1 MKTVGFIPVRG
12 GSKSIPLK
20 NIKKLFYRP
29 LLFWALDAA
38 VDSELNEVYV
48 YTDSD
53 EIKYVVEHD
62 YYNNEKIKVIDRP
75 FYTSTDTASTEVC
88 LLDFLD
94 RVEFDNI
101 VLIQATSPL
110 ISANDINKSIELLFK
125 GKYDSVLSV
134 VKQKR
139 FLWQLDSD
147 YKAIAINYDP
157 YQRPRRQEFNGYYV
171 ENGALYAT
179 KKECLRKSKNRISG
193 KIGIVEMDEYAYNEI
208 DEPSDWD
215 IVEKLIE
222 IKLAKNYKKTIS
234 KIKLFVLD
242 IDGVMTDA
250 GMYYNLEGEFLKKFN
265 TRDAMG
271 LEILKNNGVEISVIT
286 SEISE
291 INISRMNKL
300 NIKQLYSGKKDKLS
314 VLRSICKQK
323 GLGLHEVAYIGDDIN
338 DIPSLCCSGLSFV
351 PQNSAEEVKK
361 YADIIL
367 NHNGGEG
374 AIREACDYILKAN
387 KRLED

>member
-38 VDSELNEVYV
+38 VDSKLDEVYV
-48 YTDSD
+48 YTDSN
-53 EIKYVVEHD
+53 EIKYTVEHD
-62 YYNNEKIKVIDRP
+62 YYTLEKVKVIDRP
-75 FYTSTDTASTEVC
+75 SYTSTDTASTELG
-88 LLDFLD
+88 LLDFSE
-94 RVEFDNI
+94 RFEFDNI

-110 ISANDINKSIELLFK
+110 ITANDINKSIDLLK
-125 GKYDSVLSV
+125 EGVYDSVLSA

-139 FLWQLDSD
+139 FLWQLNSD
-147 YKAIAINYDP
+147 NEAIPLNYDP
-157 YQRPRRQEFNGYYV
+157 YQRPRRQEFDGFYV

-179 KKECLRKSKNRISG
+179 KRENLRESKNRISG
-193 KIGIVEMDEYAYNEI
+193 KIGIVEMDEYTYNEI

-215 IVEKLIE
+215 VVEKLLE
-222 IKLAKNYKKTIS
+222 IKLLKTYKKAIS
-234 KIKLFVLD
+234 QIKLFVLD

-250 GMYYNLEGEFLKKFN
+250 GMYYSVEGEFLKKFN

-271 LEILKNNGVEISVIT
+271 LEILRNNGIEVSVIT

-291 INISRMNKL
+291 INTSRMNKL

-338 DIPSLCCSGLSFV
+338 DIPCLCCSGLSFV
-351 PQNSAEEVKK
+351 PQNAAEEVKK

-374 AIREACDYILKAN
+374 AIREACNYILKIN